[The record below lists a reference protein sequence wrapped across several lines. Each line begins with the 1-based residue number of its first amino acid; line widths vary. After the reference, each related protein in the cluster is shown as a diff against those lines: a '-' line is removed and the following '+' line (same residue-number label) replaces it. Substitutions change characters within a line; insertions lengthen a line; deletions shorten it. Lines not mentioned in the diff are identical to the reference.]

1 MCQGRFH
8 QLFPQLRRKRP
19 CLRKNKEN
27 DRLPAVMRICYLPRE
42 NAGTVLSSCFGH
54 TTGAIGTVLGA
65 FRQSEASGLSIWRK
79 PTQPAS
85 ARSKAVDSTAAHR
98 FQTGRCDGDAKLVPL
113 GTAFFRF
120 PTSPTGSTTMVIFVL
135 SFLKERM
142 ITQGLCSG
150 LSPG

>member
-1 MCQGRFH
+1 MCQGQFP

-79 PTQPAS
+79 PTRPAS
-85 ARSKAVDSTAAHR
+85 SRSKAVDSTAAHR
-98 FQTGRCDGDAKLVPL
+98 FQTVRCNGDAKLVPL
-113 GTAFFRF
+113 GPRIPGFHKPDRF
-120 PTSPTGSTTMVIFVL
+120 YCYGSDCPMKFHR
-135 SFLKERM
+135 FYCNLKRKD
-142 ITQGLCSG
+142 GHA
-150 LSPG
+150 